1 MRQSGLVWLGWS
13 VVTYRRSYSSSETL
27 ESQTFSRRATDTKR
41 PPTPSTR
48 RTWESVPFDDP
59 VAGSIE
65 VVGAAVVVVVVGAA
79 VVVVG
84 QQLLCD
90 LLSIG
95 HKREVGGLI
104 VRCLGGD
111 FCAT

>member
-1 MRQSGLVWLGWS
+1 MVTFVVS
-13 VVTYRRSYSSSETL
+13 VFTHSSSGESL
-27 ESQTFSRRATDTKR
+27 ESQTFSRRRATNTKR

-84 QQLLCD
+84 ATVVV
-90 LLSIG
+90 
-95 HKREVGGLI
+95 VGFA
-104 VRCLGGD
+104 VHW
-111 FCAT
+111 A